1 MARDINM
8 VVQKIKQRWAAVYDD
23 HIGTEEIRRTMSS
36 MLYDLQKEELRGVFS
51 GWSAEDLSAAI
62 RDTEDRRP
70 VVTLDDDDTTADVAP
85 TVESVTV
92 ETVAETPPKARRS
105 RRTHAELAAAGHPK
119 YSGK

>member
-70 VVTLDDDDTTADVAP
+70 VVTLADVAP

-92 ETVAETPPKARRS
+92 ETTPNMPGPTEPKVIVRRA